1 MRRDSLRLMRRFG
14 GCWVLCGRGL
24 VSIHLSIHSSIYLC
38 IHISVGIVANSLDLL
53 IIGMGESMFPL
64 SPETKKHINA
74 LGIRIEILDT
84 RNAAAQFNMLA
95 TERGVSEIAAAMIPL
110 GWKGR

>member
-1 MRRDSLRLMRRFG
+1 MVNAKGQFEVDEEV
-14 GCWVLCGRGL
+14 WGL
-24 VSIHLSIHSSIYLC
+24 LGIVWPRPGEFMYPSIYPSIHIL
-38 IHISVGIVANSLDLL
+38 VGIVANGLDLL